1 MKIRIM
7 RIGHK
12 ISMIFCSY
20 IFIFIMV
27 MKCLIMY
34 SSTGEIYLE
43 MVELVHILEN
53 SNDNNRIHSF
63 MTR

>member
-1 MKIRIM
+1 
-7 RIGHK
+7 
-12 ISMIFCSY
+12 MIFCSY
-20 IFIFIMV
+20 VFIFITV

-34 SSTGEIYLE
+34 SSAGEIYLA

-53 SNDNNRIHSF
+53 PNYNKMIHSF